1 MRKIYGRACKEKSV
15 QLSCERQKISELVR
29 EVGIP
34 AVQLLKWRK
43 EYEKLGQGIFRGNGN
58 VKQIPKQVRIAE
70 LERKLKDA
78 EVERYIKKSNR
89 HLFQKRSMIYTF
101 IRNNEKI
108 FPIEKMCKILQVG
121 QRSYY

>member
-34 AVQLLKWRK
+34 APQLFKWRK
-43 EYEKLGQGIFRGNGN
+43 EYEMFGQGIFRGNGN

-78 EVERYIKKSNR
+78 EVERDILKKA
-89 HLFQKRSMIYTF
+89 IG
-101 IRNNEKI
+101 I
-108 FPIEKMCKILQVG
+108 FSKNG
-121 QRSYY
+121 R